1 MRTSK
6 TWLMILVLWGLALPA
21 LAGTNV
27 VTWSARL
34 DPADAHV
41 GEGGQLVVTAQI
53 DPGWHIYSLTQGKG
67 GPEKTVL
74 EVPANKALTVEG
86 KPAQPAFQKGRDPN
100 FGAGGLDVETFENT
114 VSFGLPVQLKD
125 GVTGP
130 QNLVVRVR
138 YQACDAHSCQPPK
151 TEEIPLAFSVS
162 PEATR
167 AEHLYPITDVP
178 AQGGAAVASSGGAP
192 QAPAATVAA
201 GAPGAATGSYTQ
213 EVEKAKQQ
221 GLLSFLLFAFGA
233 GFLALLTPCVFPMI
247 PITVS
252 FFSKRSQDAPGQ
264 GVKGA
269 LAYCAGIV
277 GTFTGLGLLMTL
289 LFGASGIQKLATN
302 PYLNLAL
309 TLLFVLL
316 GLNLMGAYEIPVP
329 AGLVNR
335 FQSGRNRG
343 GFLGPMAMGLTFTL
357 TSFTCTVAFVGT
369 LLAAAAQ
376 GSWLYPIIGMLAF
389 STAFSLP
396 FFLLALFPQY
406 LARLPK
412 SGNWLVTV
420 KAFMGFLEFA
430 AALKFLSN
438 ADLVWQLG
446 LLTRPIFLAIWFG
459 IFLLAGLYLQG
470 WILLPHDKAMKYG
483 VGRRVV
489 GGLAMAISLYCL
501 AAMEGA
507 PLKDFAAFLP
517 PNPYPGKE
525 VASNGGANDAWISDY
540 NKALALAKAQN
551 KPVFVNFTGV
561 TCTNCRWMEQNM
573 FPRDEVKSALASYVK
588 AEIYTDR
595 KGDEPNRDLQLKLSG
610 VVTLPVY
617 VIVSPDGKP
626 LSNFQGSTSDAN
638 AFVAFLKKG
647 QSAGIATASR

>member
-1 MRTSK
+1 
-6 TWLMILVLWGLALPA
+6 
-21 LAGTNV
+21 
-27 VTWSARL
+27 
-34 DPADAHV
+34 
-41 GEGGQLVVTAQI
+41 
-53 DPGWHIYSLTQGKG
+53 
-67 GPEKTVL
+67 
-74 EVPANKALTVEG
+74 
-86 KPAQPAFQKGRDPN
+86 
-100 FGAGGLDVETFENT
+100 
-114 VSFGLPVQLKD
+114 
-125 GVTGP
+125 
-130 QNLVVRVR
+130 
-138 YQACDAHSCQPPK
+138 
-151 TEEIPLAFSVS
+151 
-162 PEATR
+162 
-167 AEHLYPITDVP
+167 
-178 AQGGAAVASSGGAP
+178 
-192 QAPAATVAA
+192 
-201 GAPGAATGSYTQ
+201 
-213 EVEKAKQQ
+213 
-221 GLLSFLLFAFGA
+221 
-233 GFLALLTPCVFPMI
+233 
-247 PITVS
+247 
-252 FFSKRSQDAPGQ
+252 
-264 GVKGA
+264 
-269 LAYCAGIV
+269 
-277 GTFTGLGLLMTL
+277 
-289 LFGASGIQKLATN
+289 
-302 PYLNLAL
+302 
-309 TLLFVLL
+309 
-316 GLNLMGAYEIPVP
+316 
-329 AGLVNR
+329 
-335 FQSGRNRG
+335 
-343 GFLGPMAMGLTFTL
+343 
-357 TSFTCTVAFVGT
+357 
-369 LLAAAAQ
+369 
-376 GSWLYPIIGMLAF
+376 
-389 STAFSLP
+389 
-396 FFLLALFPQY
+396 
-406 LARLPK
+406 
-412 SGNWLVTV
+412 
-420 KAFMGFLEFA
+420 MGFLEFA